1 MYQAN
6 PGRFSGQLE
15 CLVHILR
22 TEGLRGLLRGS
33 LLTLARDVPAFCA
46 YFATYETLRS
56 KLQEEDGTI
65 GLGQTVGIGGLAG
78 VVAWALALPLDSL
91 KNRYQVR
98 RKKVFFRS
106 QHEHQVCLKQ
116 TSLIRL
122 LSDLRRQPGGLSQ
135 LYRGAAVVLLRAF
148 PANAATFIGWGQLDL
163 QLRSLHL
170 PFRYEWTMRTLLLG
184 LTHAQKG
191 EGELLRF
198 AQKQNEDLN
207 SLWWK
212 SGVVDI

>member
-1 MYQAN
+1 MSQAN

-22 TEGLRGLLRGS
+22 TEGPRGLLRGS

-98 RKKVFFRS
+98 RRKVLFAS
-106 QHEHQVCLKQ
+106 QHQHQVCLKQ

-122 LSDLRRQPGGLSQ
+122 LSELRRQPGGLRQ

-148 PANAATFIGWGQLDL
+148 PANAATFIG
-163 QLRSLHL
+163 
-170 PFRYEWTMRTLLLG
+170 
-184 LTHAQKG
+184 
-191 EGELLRF
+191 
-198 AQKQNEDLN
+198 
-207 SLWWK
+207 
-212 SGVVDI
+212 

>member
-1 MYQAN
+1 MSQAN

-22 TEGLRGLLRGS
+22 TEGPRGLLRGS

-98 RKKVFFRS
+98 RKKVLDRS
-106 QHEHQVCLKQ
+106 QQQHQVCLKQ

-122 LSDLRRQPGGLSQ
+122 LSELRMQPGGLRQ

-148 PANAATFIGWGQLDL
+148 PANAATFIG
-163 QLRSLHL
+163 
-170 PFRYEWTMRTLLLG
+170 
-184 LTHAQKG
+184 
-191 EGELLRF
+191 
-198 AQKQNEDLN
+198 
-207 SLWWK
+207 
-212 SGVVDI
+212 